1 MPTTIDKYLTP
12 HPATRVST
20 EDFQVHAKSMDDEI
34 RVCMEQEVKLTGQ
47 MLSVTMKT
55 VLDMDRKLMDMLR
68 DATCRKEELQGNK
81 DDMMLELKLMLNLL
95 WSQFEC
101 VILHKYSMSCLQ
113 ITNLYS
119 ENNKIYTV
127 SISVSNAFH

>member
-1 MPTTIDKYLTP
+1 MSFSSTP
-12 HPATRVST
+12 DPEPHVSYT
-20 EDFQVHAKSMDDEI
+20 GFQVFMTTMDDEI

-81 DDMMLELKLMLNLL
+81 DDMMLKLKLMLNLL
-95 WSQFEC
+95 WS
-101 VILHKYSMSCLQ
+101 
-113 ITNLYS
+113 
-119 ENNKIYTV
+119 
-127 SISVSNAFH
+127 